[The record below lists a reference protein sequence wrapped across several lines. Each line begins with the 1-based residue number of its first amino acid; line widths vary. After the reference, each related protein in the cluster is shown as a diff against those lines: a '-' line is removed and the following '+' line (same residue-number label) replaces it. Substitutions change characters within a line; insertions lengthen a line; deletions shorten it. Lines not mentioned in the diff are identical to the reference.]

1 MKRRDEFLKTHRDG
15 SVLDTDKSVW
25 AQGRMSW
32 MLLTM
37 YNTVEPRAEWLE
49 WAQRGLEFLDRHCFD
64 ADGRM
69 FFHVTRDPKTTQFR
83 ADLFTPFDE
92 TDAAWKRKL
101 LLHHRSQEHC
111 NRKLRDHGFDDR
123 ILAVNRR
130 LAAEL
135 GCNAPYAEAFQLE

>member
-1 MKRRDEFLKTHRDG
+1 MMKRRDEFLKTYRDG
-15 SVLDTDKSVW
+15 SVLDTDKSV
-25 AQGRMSW
+25 
-32 MLLTM
+32 
-37 YNTVEPRAEWLE
+37 